1 MTPEHPVKLRRRAAE
16 EWTRSEADSD
26 KAQAALGLAN
36 AVERRPR
43 GA

>member
-1 MTPEHPVKLRRRAAE
+1 MTPEHPVKLRRRAADA
-16 EWTRSEADSD
+16 WARSEADRD
-26 KAQAALGLAN
+26 MAQATLDLAN